1 MLPPVRQQPSPN
13 APNQKKKRKSGIN
26 ENYARELMELHTMGV
41 DGGYTQKDVQEVARC
56 LTGWT
61 IDGPRRGGHF
71 AFRDWMH
78 DNGEKTVL
86 GHKIPAGGGQRDG
99 EMVID
104 ILVHHPST
112 VKFISTALV
121 RRFVSDTPPQSL
133 VDRVSQVY
141 VKTDGDIREMM
152 KTVLTSPEFNSPAA
166 YRAKI
171 KSPFEL
177 AASAI
182 RALGG
187 DTNGSPAL
195 GQFIAKM
202 GEPLYRYQAPT
213 GYPDRAEQWVNT
225 GALLQRLNF
234 GLAVTGN
241 KISGTTVAIGNA
253 GAGSGQQLI
262 DRAIAELLGGDV
274 SEQTRSVLYKQMKEG
289 VPVKGDVTDA
299 STQMAAMTGD
309 GSDTMTNTATTKK
322 DRKEMKV
329 ERKWQLEAA
338 AQPPQPV
345 DQETAKAF
353 GLVLGSPEFQRR

>member
-1 MLPPVRQQPSPN
+1 
-13 APNQKKKRKSGIN
+13 
-26 ENYARELMELHTMGV
+26 
-41 DGGYTQKDVQEVARC
+41 
-56 LTGWT
+56 
-61 IDGPRRGGHF
+61 
-71 AFRDWMH
+71 
-78 DNGEKTVL
+78 
-86 GHKIPAGGGQRDG
+86 
-99 EMVID
+99 MVID

-171 KSPFEL
+171 KCPFEL

-345 DQETAKAF
+345 DPETAKAF